1 MEIRNNRLIYNHL
14 RYQTP
19 YSYPQTFMKHTHNMY
34 EIIFFEKGE
43 ATYVIED
50 RKYQLKKNDLIFTR
64 PFKYHYIEIKSN
76 TEYSRFN
83 ILFDNSIVDK
93 ELTKRIPEEIEVLN
107 CPKESIL
114 ADIFSRLD
122 YYSAHF
128 DEAEFTK
135 LVTILLKE
143 LLYNLRL
150 SGDNTM
156 NIPKESSPLLTQ
168 ALNYINDNLF
178 SIKSIK
184 EVSAHCF
191 VSEQYLFRQ
200 FQQQLKISPK
210 KYLNTKR
217 LLHAQKMIQ
226 KGKKPIE
233 VYLLCGFETYV
244 GFYKQYVKTFGY
256 PPSQEKQIKTL

>member
-1 MEIRNNRLIYNHL
+1 MEIQSEQLIYNHI
-14 RYQTP
+14 RYENP
-19 YSYPQTFMKHTHNMY
+19 NSYPKTFMMHTHNMY

-76 TEYSRFN
+76 AEYSRYD
-83 ILFDNSIVDK
+83 ILFNHSVTDK
-93 ELTKRIPEEIEVLN
+93 NLLKDIPQEIEVVN

-128 DEAEFTK
+128 SQSDFRE
-135 LVTILLKE
+135 LVITLLKE

-150 SGDNTM
+150 SGDNAAH
-156 NIPKESSPLLTQ
+156 IPDEHSSLLTQ

-178 SIKSIK
+178 TIKTIK
-184 EVSAHCF
+184 EVSAHCY
-191 VSEQYLFRQ
+191 VSEQYLF
-200 FQQQLKISPK
+200 
-210 KYLNTKR
+210 
-217 LLHAQKMIQ
+217 IQ
-226 KGKKPIE
+226 I
-233 VYLLCGFETYV
+233 
-244 GFYKQYVKTFGY
+244 
-256 PPSQEKQIKTL
+256 